1 MHSFI
6 CCSPSNKHRL
16 QKGFTLIE
24 LIIVIVIL
32 AVLSITVLPRF
43 LNLQNDA
50 RIAVLTNAQTSIEQ
64 ANTLMQMKAQMPSY
78 RATAVTGRN
87 DLIDVDLN
95 RDGVIDLSDD
105 SPDVRLKWFFLDNT
119 DVVKRVEFS
128 DALVFEEQGIDFT
141 YIGYDFDD
149 DGAVQD
155 DQCYVPYTQAQSAD
169 QPPTYARQTTGC

>member
-1 MHSFI
+1 M
-6 CCSPSNKHRL
+6 L
-16 QKGFTLIE
+16 L
-24 LIIVIVIL
+24 
-32 AVLSITVLPRF
+32 
-43 LNLQNDA
+43 
-50 RIAVLTNAQTSIEQ
+50 
-64 ANTLMQMKAQMPSY
+64 
-78 RATAVTGRN
+78 
-87 DLIDVDLN
+87 VD
-95 RDGVIDLSDD
+95 VIDLSDD

-155 DQCYVPYTQAQSAD
+155 DQCYVLYTQAQSAD